1 MSNYKKLEINRSS
14 FVVKL
19 ARIFQHFPLKI
30 FRFLEY
36 PFVMFFLKNKKIT
49 PALFILALPRSGS
62 TVTYQSICHGLK
74 VNYLSNLWNLLYQ
87 IPFIAGYFSSKKAL
101 SHYSSFRSNKGFV
114 GGIDGPAEGLKFWS
128 YWLSCGLSDSD
139 CRISKP
145 NKLKKR
151 YKYLQKCLIALT
163 NINNSIFISSYLG
176 HTLVPDRLNY
186 AFPGAAMIRLR
197 RSPIEN
203 ALSIL
208 RCMREN
214 NLDWFS
220 VVPHE
225 SKGLTGLCE
234 YKRVASQVYWL
245 NRRLDDSD
253 CASLMLTVN
262 YEDLCSNPKNEI
274 NRIHKWCKM
283 KGIKTELK
291 FRLPEHL
298 DTKRVNLKS
307 DKDALKIEN
316 ELNLLESIYGPLKK

>member
-1 MSNYKKLEINRSS
+1 MNNRKKLEINRSS
-14 FVVKL
+14 FIVKL
-19 ARIFQHFPLKI
+19 ARIFQYIPLKI

-36 PFVMFFLKNKKIT
+36 PFIVFFLKNKNTT

-87 IPFIAGYFSSKKAL
+87 IPFIGGYFSSKKAF
-101 SHYSSFRSNKGFV
+101 SHYSSFKSNKGFV
-114 GGIDGPAEGLKFWS
+114 EGKDGPSEGLKFWS
-128 YWLSCGLSDSD
+128 FWLNCGLRDSD
-139 CRISKP
+139 CMILKP

-151 YKYLQKCLIALT
+151 SMYLQKSLIALS
-163 NINNSIFISSYLG
+163 NLNNSIFVSSYLG
-176 HTLVPDRLNY
+176 HTLVPDRLSC
-186 AFPGAAMIRLR
+186 AFPGAVMIRLK

-208 RCMREN
+208 QCMRED

-225 SKGLTGLCE
+225 SEGLSGLCE

-253 CASLMLTVN
+253 CASLMLNIN
-262 YEDLCSNPKNEI
+262 YEDLCRNPNKEI
-274 NRIHKWCKM
+274 SRIHKWCIK

-291 FRLPEHL
+291 FKLPEFHNVKKANLIL
-298 DTKRVNLKS
+298 DE
-307 DKDALKIEN
+307 DALKIKK
-316 ELNLLESIYGPLKK
+316 ELELLESIYGPLKK